1 MYSLPEG
8 REAKEVGK
16 LAAAVVVIVAAATAT
31 AATAA
36 AATTAA
42 TAVRVI
48 GTKAPAT
55 AAYQEKNDNQ
65 NPTAIVATHIEQPPF
80 D

>member
-8 REAKEVGK
+8 REAKDWGK
-16 LAAAVVVIVAAATAT
+16 SAAAVVIIV
-31 AATAA
+31 AA

-42 TAVRVI
+42 APAVRVI
-48 GTKAPAT
+48 GTEVPAT
-55 AAYQEKNDNQ
+55 AAYQEKNDDQ

>member
-16 LAAAVVVIVAAATAT
+16 LAAAVVVIVAAA